1 MSRTAERSTLHEMFA
16 RQARRTPHAEAVVEA
31 RRTVSYDQLARRVHG
46 LAGWL
51 RGQGVG
57 ADDVVGV
64 LMDKSADSVV
74 AYLAALEAGGAFL
87 PLELAY
93 PDTLLAE
100 VLADASPRVVLT
112 QTDLASRLPAAQAR
126 LCLDDR
132 AGTGA
137 WADGDPAGDG
147 SASGTPSSSDPERLS
162 FVVYSSGTTGRP
174 KGIANP
180 HRAAVASYRW
190 RWGVSDQLPGDRV
203 GCNVFFVWEV
213 LRPLLRGATSVI
225 VPDEVIYDP
234 VALVG
239 FLRQQR
245 VSETLMTPSLLETVL
260 NAHGPELG
268 ERLADLR
275 VLWLNG
281 EVVTKAMARRALAA
295 LPDTRVVNVYSISE
309 AHEVAAGDLRELA
322 DDPSAAYCPVGRPMD
337 PDRVYVLDEQGRRLP
352 DGEPGELFVGGPCLA
367 RGYVNRPRLTAERFV
382 DDPFRPGARMYRSGD
397 RARLLP
403 SGALE
408 VLGRTN
414 FMVKIRGYSVELGA
428 VEAAIEQSLAVR
440 GCVVVAEGEEG
451 QRKRL
456 VAYLVP
462 CPEGDGDERDDAWR
476 IDPGTGRSPHIRRRL
491 RERLPHYMVPSV
503 YVRLDALP
511 LQPTTGKVDRQQLPP
526 PPDGAGAS
534 VSPVDRPRTLPAE
547 ARREDRQALLVA
559 IWQEV
564 LDLGEDD
571 VAGGDDF
578 FDIGGD
584 SLAAAELATRVDA
597 AFDVRMPVGT
607 LLEHPTVAGMLD
619 AVEDRRRD
627 ADHGRAWDGKPDLRA
642 EAVLDPDIVPQP
654 DGRPLTLRDAR
665 RVFLTGAT
673 GFLGTFLLDA
683 LLSRTGATVHCLVRR
698 READPLERIRA
709 NLRRHGLAGSL
720 DVTRIVPVPGDLE
733 APLLGLPGDVFA
745 DLARSVDMIVHA
757 AARVNLVY
765 PYRLLR
771 PANVSGT
778 HEVLRLACRERA
790 TPVAHVSTNGIFP
803 PDGRRWREDT
813 ELDTLAGA
821 RADGYGQSKW
831 VAEKLV
837 LEAAGRGLPTCVFR
851 PGNIAGHSRS
861 GSFNPRDFLGALLA
875 GSVRLGAAPRI
886 DGWRLEMTPVD
897 VVSDAVLGVASTPD
911 PYGEVFHLAEPEPVP
926 ADTVFAWLEEMGYRL
941 ERLPYPQWM
950 EAWSSAPPRG
960 GGDHDVVGGVLRTA
974 APHGNELWDG
984 NVYDDRNTRHALGAG
999 TVRRPALDAAL
1010 LRTYMRAFA
1019 RAGLVDE
1026 PPRPAG
1032 RADGE

>member
-1 MSRTAERSTLHEMFA
+1 MPGTTERLTLHELFA
-16 RQARRTPHAEAVVEA
+16 RQARRTPHAEAVVEP
-31 RRTVSYDQLARRVHG
+31 RRTLSYDQLARRAHG

-57 ADDVVGV
+57 ADEVVGV

-74 AYLAALEAGGAFL
+74 AFLAALEAGGAFL

-93 PDTLLAE
+93 PDALLGE

-112 QTDLASRLPAAQAR
+112 QTHLASRLPEAQAR
-126 LCLDDR
+126 LCLDER
-132 AGTGA
+132 AGPGA
-137 WADGDPAGDG
+137 WAGSGPAGDAPTRR
-147 SASGTPSSSDPERLS
+147 ASPADPERLG

-180 HRAAVASYRW
+180 HRAAVASYHW

-203 GCNVFFVWEV
+203 GCNVFFIWEV

-239 FLRQQR
+239 FLRRRR

-260 NAHGPELG
+260 NAHGSELG

-281 EVVTKAMARRALAA
+281 EVVTKALARRALAA
-295 LPDTRVVNVYSISE
+295 LPHTRVLNVYSISE

-337 PDRVYVLDEQGRRLP
+337 PDRLYVLDEEGRRLP
-352 DGEPGELFVGGPCLA
+352 DGEAGELFVGGPCLA

-403 SGALE
+403 GGALE

-456 VAYLVP
+456 VAYVVP
-462 CPEGDGDERDDAWR
+462 CPEGDGDGRADGWR
-476 IDPGTGRSPHIRRRL
+476 IDPATGRSPYIRRRL
-491 RERLPHYMVPSV
+491 QERLPHYMVPSV

-511 LQPTTGKVDRQQLPP
+511 LQATTGKVDRQQLPP
-526 PPDGAGAS
+526 PPDRAGAS
-534 VSPVDRPRTLPAE
+534 VSPVDRTRTLPAE
-547 ARREDRQALLVA
+547 APREDSQALLVD
-559 IWQEV
+559 IWQDV
-564 LDLGEDD
+564 LDLDEGD
-571 VAGGDDF
+571 VAVGDDF
-578 FDIGGD
+578 FDVGGD

-597 AFDVRMPVGT
+597 AFGVHMPVGT
-607 LLEHPTVAGMLD
+607 LLEHPTVTGMLD
-619 AVEDRRRD
+619 AVDARRRD
-627 ADHGRAWDGKPDLRA
+627 AGDAGAPGGKPDLRA
-642 EAVLDPDIVPQP
+642 EAVLDPDIVP
-654 DGRPLTLRDAR
+654 DLTGEPLTLGDAR
-665 RVFLTGAT
+665 HVLLTGAT

-683 LLSRTGATVHCLVRR
+683 LLSRTDTTVHCLVRR
-698 READPLERIRA
+698 REDDPLEPIRA
-709 NLRRHGLAGSL
+709 NLQRHGLAGSL
-720 DVTRIVPVPGDLE
+720 DATRIVPVPGDLE
-733 APLLGLPGDVFA
+733 APLLGLPDDAFA

-765 PYRLLR
+765 PYGLLR

-778 HEVLRLACRERA
+778 HEVLRLACQDTT

-803 PDGRRWREDT
+803 PDGRRCLEDT
-813 ELDTLAGA
+813 DLDTLADA

-837 LEAAGRGLPTCVFR
+837 REAAGRGLPACVFR

-875 GSVRLGAAPRI
+875 ESVRLGTAPRI

-897 VVSDAVLGVASTPD
+897 VVCDAVLGVASTPD
-911 PYGEVFHLAEPEPVP
+911 PYGQVFHLAEPDPVP
-926 ADTVFAWLEEMGYRL
+926 ADTVLAWLEEMGYRL
-941 ERLPYPQWM
+941 ERLPYPQWA
-950 EAWSSAPPRG
+950 EAWRSAPPEDSG
-960 GGDHDVVGGVLRTA
+960 GHDVVGGVLQTA
-974 APHGNELWDG
+974 APDGNELWDG
-984 NVYDDRNTRHALGAG
+984 NVYDDRNTRRALGPGA
-999 TVRRPALDAAL
+999 VRRPALDAAL
-1010 LRTYMRAFA
+1010 LRTYMRSFA
-1019 RAGLVDE
+1019 QAGLVDE
-1026 PPRPAG
+1026 PPRPPG
-1032 RADGE
+1032 RAGGG